1 MGRNLGSFAASEEPA
16 VVASADPV
24 TQLRQQVQF
33 LLRRAKAQDQGERV
47 GAGALV
53 EYYSD
58 LSSGILD
65 PVNMRIEDIQFRVII
80 NPAGQITFSTQ
91 PVQVISRYNFSFRR
105 MMASVMNPGF
115 VGAGPALLNFN
126 VQEAGRDFNIFKT
139 PVNMGTLLATGGAG
153 NIAEWDGI
161 YTTVPG
167 TQLVVNWFVDT
178 RWAALVGATQEY
190 TVHLLGDLTVC
201 RPGR

>member
-1 MGRNLGSFAASEEPA
+1 MRNLGSFAATEQPA
-16 VVASADPV
+16 VVASA
-24 TQLRQQVQF
+24 TQGPQ
-33 LLRRAKAQDQGERV
+33 RV
-47 GAGALV
+47 GPGALV

-58 LSSGILD
+58 LSSGILA
-65 PVNMRIEDIQFRVII
+65 PENMRIEDVHFRVII
-80 NPAGQITFSTQ
+80 NPVGQITFSTQ

-105 MMASVMNPGF
+105 IMAYTMNPAF
-115 VGAGPALLNFN
+115 AGAGPSLLSFN
-126 VQEAGRDFNIFKT
+126 VQEAGRDFNVFKT
-139 PVNMGTLLATGGAG
+139 PITIQSLLANGGAG

-167 TQLVVNWFVDT
+167 TQIVATWFVDT

-190 TVHLLGDLTVC
+190 GIQIMGDLTAC